1 MTGLG
6 FFNPDIPRSG
16 NPTDGSGGNS
26 SMVTAL
32 RATYAG
38 KGVGGRVCKKAERQ
52 TSLHAMVVES
62 AYEPVDLKWTSE
74 RCTVCNS
81 DVDSYAS
88 KMVICVG

>member
-6 FFNPDIPRSG
+6 FFNPDLPRSG
-16 NPTDGSGGNS
+16 NPADGSGGNS

-38 KGVGGRVCKKAERQ
+38 RGGAGKKAERQ
-52 TSLHAMVVES
+52 ASLHAMVVER